1 MASSGK
7 YRIKD
12 PAVDE
17 KHGIL
22 KNKLGFIS
30 QEKLSSVETQ
40 CLIEAYKKAA
50 TDYLENHVFTDVDVR
65 DLHELFLGKVY
76 EWAGRYR
83 TVDLSSED
91 IRFCHAAFIQN
102 NMQTFSDDLL
112 SKLTPFRPDLAKSEI
127 LNRVSKIHGELII
140 IHPFRDGNGRTIRLL
155 CDLLLMQAG
164 YGPMRIAA
172 FYDRNFL
179 KRYHRAIQVVWHSQD
194 YSSLI
199 KLFQPLVVK

>member
-1 MASSGK
+1 MASSEK
-7 YRIKD
+7 YKIKD

-17 KHGIL
+17 KHGVL
-22 KNKLGFIS
+22 KNKLGIIN
-30 QEKLSSVETQ
+30 QEELNSIETKH
-40 CLIEAYKKAA
+40 LVEAYKQAA
-50 TDYLENHVFTDVDVR
+50 TDYSENQVFTDVDVI
-65 DLHELFLGKVY
+65 DLHKLFLGKVY

-102 NMQTFSDDLL
+102 NMRTFSDDLL
-112 SKLTPFRPDLAKSEI
+112 SKLTPFMPDLQKTEI
-127 LNRVSKIHGELII
+127 LDRLSKIHGELII
-140 IHPFRDGNGRTIRLL
+140 IHPFRDGNGRTTRLL

-172 FYDRNFL
+172 FYDREFL
-179 KRYHRAIQVVWHSQD
+179 KRYHRAIRAVWHSQD

-199 KLFQPLVVK
+199 KLFEPLVVK